1 MKRSAKP
8 RKVGLIS
15 WAIGFLVVGGGLLGL
30 FSLGRAGWLRHLP
43 GVEVKGKEWSF
54 YTGLFDRHPVA
65 TTVSALPELDF
76 GSSIEAPECVES
88 RRGGSWH
95 RRWFEGPGVSDS
107 VDVRHLRD
115 QAGFVVRFRKGTKAE
130 GPRRFQLTPATPAAI
145 GARRANIIA
154 KELGL
159 LTPDL
164 RLVRVRS
171 CDADLGYHIQHER
184 IDNDFLDRQRMRGVT
199 LVRMGLDPS
208 RPDQQFPVI
217 QADSAEQVKLRG
229 LIIRAL
235 SEVAEGRTAMLAG
248 IMDTEAVAAWALMA
262 WIEERDLRSGP
273 AEFVYEWS
281 SGRFRPIHQVPY
293 EEGGEVEGDEVLYN
307 MITPLLEL
315 PVVRKR
321 FTELQ
326 AMIGTNW
333 SAWQQ
338 REAATNNL
346 WATLIGSPVDPSP
359 SLERATDPR
368 ALDHFKLAMRAGPG
382 FATFIHGMPL
392 PPAVVTS
399 QADTIWLAQL
409 VKRHKLVLQ
418 GDSIIF
424 PRGKYVIDEDIEFP
438 AGRSVLLQQGARLFM
453 APGRS
458 ILVKGDLY
466 VRGTLRNPVFIRAAE
481 DGRPFGA
488 VAVLGG
494 SAQQCAI
501 QGLYISGGSGAK
513 LAGVQCE
520 GMVTIQGAARTEI
533 ASSVFQENSAEAALV
548 VDGGELQMSEVRWE
562 DAAKRF
568 LRLDQVRAVVR
579 DPVMIGTR
587 GNATIGL
594 QVRSGTVAVM
604 GGTFTALRGEAI
616 HAEGAA
622 QMLVRNA
629 RLSQNAI
636 ALRSEGRAEVH
647 VEGNTIDGNEVA
659 FSAEAGSQGDRF
671 VLYPNRALDNGTER
685 GSEAGIV
692 ERSAL
697 DAATVSRFGVPL
709 VEEEARASGRSR
721 RN

>member
-8 RKVGLIS
+8 RKVGLVS
-15 WAIGFLVVGGGLLGL
+15 WLIGFLVVGGGLLGL
-30 FSLGRAGWLRHLP
+30 FSLGRAGWMRHLP
-43 GVEVKGKEWSF
+43 GVHVSGKEWSF

-65 TTVSALPELDF
+65 TTVSALPVLDV
-76 GSSIEAPECVES
+76 GASNEMPECVDAQ
-88 RRGGSWH
+88 RGGSWH
-95 RRWFEGPGVSDS
+95 RRWFEGQGVADS

-115 QAGFVVRFRKGTKAE
+115 QPGFVVRLRKGSRAD
-130 GPRRFQLTPATPAAI
+130 GPRRFQLTPATPDAI
-145 GARRANIIA
+145 GARRANSIA

-159 LTPDL
+159 MTPEL

-171 CDADLGYHIQHER
+171 CGTDMGYHIQQER
-184 IDNDFLDRQRMRGVT
+184 IDEDFLDRQGLRGVT
-199 LVRMGLDPS
+199 LVRMGFDPT
-208 RPDQQFPVI
+208 RPDRQFPVI
-217 QADSAEQVKLRG
+217 RADSAEQVKLRG

-235 SEVAEGRTAMLAG
+235 TEVGEGRTAMLAG
-248 IMDTEAVAAWALMA
+248 IMDAEAVAAWALMA
-262 WIEERDLRSGP
+262 WIEERDLRNGP
-273 AEFVYEWS
+273 VELMYEWG
-281 SGRFRPIHQVPY
+281 SGRFRPIHQVHC
-293 EEGGEVEGDEVLYN
+293 EQGAEVEGDEVLLN

-315 PVVRKR
+315 PAVRAR
-321 FTELQ
+321 FAVLQ
-326 AMIGTNW
+326 TMIATNW

-346 WATLIGSPVDPSP
+346 WATLIGSPIRPSLT
-359 SLERATDPR
+359 LERATDPR
-368 ALDHFKLAMRAGPG
+368 ALDQFKLAMRAGPG

-392 PPAVVTS
+392 PPAVVTT

-409 VKRHKLVLQ
+409 AKRHKLMLQ

-424 PRGKYVIDEDIEFP
+424 PRGKYVIEEDIEFP

-520 GMVTIQGAARTEI
+520 GMVTVQGAARTEI
-533 ASSVFQENSAEAALV
+533 ASSVFQENGAEASLV
-548 VDGGELQMSEVRWE
+548 VDGGELLMNEVRWE

-579 DPVMIGTR
+579 DPVMIGAR
-587 GNATIGL
+587 GNATTGL
-594 QVRSGTVAVM
+594 EVRSGTVAVI
-604 GGTFTALRGEAI
+604 GGTFTAMQGDAI
-616 HAEGAA
+616 RAEGAA
-622 QMLVRNA
+622 QLLVRRARISGNA
-629 RLSQNAI
+629 F
-636 ALRSEGRAEVH
+636 ALRSVGRAEVH
-647 VEGNTIDGNEVA
+647 VEDDTIDGNEVA
-659 FSAEAGSQGDRF
+659 FAVEAGAPGDRF
-671 VLYPNRALDNGTER
+671 VLYPNRVIDNATER
-685 GSEAGIV
+685 SSGAGIV

-709 VEEEARASGRSR
+709 VEEEVRASGRSR